1 VPNST
6 ASIHCSLHQPDHVW
20 PVCLLRSYQTSA
32 SFKGNC
38 KAVLKVACCMDAHS
52 TPLSVSTNS
61 MSMSRSSSSTGSGTN
76 STATA
81 TANSS
86 AAAAAAAPLVNVTI
100 TNKDKPSGQS
110 LDPALQPL
118 SIAQMLEQAAAAFE
132 LRRQASQS
140 LAMQHMQQLQAELL
154 ASQARLAAAGARMQE
169 QTHAQINTDMQRLA
183 LLSASGGWNPLGA
196 SVLGPQNPG
205 LGLWSALTP
214 QFPAAAAQAAAGMSG
229 QAVLQGQAGWNTA
242 GLWNSAADA
251 ATQWKD
257 SMAKLL
263 TSSAS
268 WWPFSAT
275 APSAAPQ
282 V

>member
-1 VPNST
+1 
-6 ASIHCSLHQPDHVW
+6 
-20 PVCLLRSYQTSA
+20 
-32 SFKGNC
+32 
-38 KAVLKVACCMDAHS
+38 MDAHS

-61 MSMSRSSSSTGSGTN
+61 MSMSRSSSSSSAGSGIN

-81 TANSS
+81 TANNSAA

-100 TNKDKPSGQS
+100 TNKDKPVGQS

-169 QTHAQINTDMQRLA
+169 QTHSQINTDMQRLA

-214 QFPAAAAQAAAGMSG
+214 QFPAAAAQAAVGMGG
-229 QAVLQGQAGWNTA
+229 QSVLQGQAGWNTA
-242 GLWNSAADA
+242 GMWNSAADA

-263 TSSAS
+263 SSSAS
-268 WWPFSAT
+268 WWPFGAT
-275 APSAAPQ
+275 APAAAPQ